1 MAMTS
6 DIEHVGPPPGSPMSF
21 GSWGSF
27 GSAFLPDRV
36 AIATDSG
43 VQDASGVPPP
53 TSPLFEGAGGV
64 AVADD
69 SVGAPLQPVPPP
81 LPDQPGVQRGT
92 APALFQVAT
101 QNATGRFNH
110 VGIPSLK
117 RPRGEAPNTSAA
129 KMPKLVQQWQSP
141 PYAFPN
147 GASGASAI
155 APSRAPVGVPKAI
168 LSPPANATRNEL
180 MEYNSALTRQNGGLN
195 EKSGALE
202 KELGTCKQELNE
214 TKQAL
219 DGATAQNLKLE
230 ADARGAREREI
241 AATDKV
247 EEHAKANGRL
257 EAERDTAIADRDAV
271 KAVADAHAAEIAKLI
286 EKVRALEK
294 DAATSE
300 LRHANALRDALTP
313 IKAELEQAKSG
324 LSQSEQQRN
333 AEREELM
340 SAHATELETLR
351 EKLST
356 ADATNATFEARIK
369 DLRALN
375 DRFRA
380 EREEFIQALTEL
392 RQAKD
397 EAAADEGEEEEEED
411 EDDEEEEE
419 DNEAITCEQCLFPSR
434 KKAHTRCRGCL
445 KYNSEV
451 AKTSRAAGS
460 SCPKPDKTSLSAH
473 EATSLYA
480 ALRTLDE
487 ATALIHANSAEDE
500 KLEAV
505 VYQSER
511 ALEMHANSVRLGNN
525 INVLDEDAVRELEGK
540 LADAQ
545 HQLNSTVFKCFYDE
559 VPEASDPFWTIGM
572 ATKWHD
578 DTEPRKFDGMR
589 TTCKKDVFRAI
600 WASAMEENFPGRPE
614 PGQAGLRLLEGAST
628 KRLTPFLGIVSDY
641 RAGTIYDTYSAYSRE
656 HADAFDQLDYLD
668 DC

>member
-1 MAMTS
+1 MDGCKVQSRQDSFETTLGA
-6 DIEHVGPPPGSPMSF
+6 PP
-21 GSWGSF
+21 
-27 GSAFLPDRV
+27 LN
-36 AIATDSG
+36 
-43 VQDASGVPPP
+43 PPP
-53 TSPLFEGAGGV
+53 TSPPVEGAGGV

-69 SVGAPLQPVPPP
+69 SVGASLQPVP
-81 LPDQPGVQRGT
+81 QPVLAQHGVPHAT

-168 LSPPANATRNEL
+168 PSPPANATRNEL
-180 MEYNSALTRQNGGLN
+180 MEYYSALAQENGRLN

-202 KELGTCKQELNE
+202 KELGTCKQELGE
-214 TKQAL
+214 IKQAL

-230 ADARGAREREI
+230 AGVREAREREI

-247 EEHAKANGRL
+247 EEHVKANGRL

-286 EKVRALEK
+286 EKVRALEQ
-294 DAATSE
+294 DAAASE
-300 LRHANALRDALTP
+300 LRHANNLCDALTP

-356 ADATNATFEARIK
+356 SESTNATLKTSNEKLNERLNETVQAQESRVARLVHDSMKVARDQINALEARLTQSSEEATRLA
-369 DLRALN
+369 DALATALREQSAQVEEPAKASRPPCDCDRLN
-375 DRFRA
+375 EKARHRYWCKA
-380 EREEFIQALTEL
+380 SPKNREA
-392 RQAKD
+392 
-397 EAAADEGEEEEEED
+397 
-411 EDDEEEEE
+411 
-419 DNEAITCEQCLFPSR
+419 
-434 KKAHTRCRGCL
+434 
-445 KYNSEV
+445 
-451 AKTSRAAGS
+451 SRAAGP
-460 SCPKPDKTSLSAH
+460 SCPKSKKTSLSAH
-473 EATSLYA
+473 EATSLFA
-480 ALRTLDE
+480 VLRTLDE
-487 ATALIHANSAEDE
+487 ETARIHANSDTTEE
-500 KLEAV
+500 LEAV

-511 ALEMHANSVRLGNN
+511 ALEMHANSVRLGNTV
-525 INVLDEDAVRELEGK
+525 NVLDEDAVRELKGK
-540 LADAQ
+540 LANAQ

-572 ATKWHD
+572 AKKWHD

-614 PGQAGLRLLEGAST
+614 PGQAGKRLLEDAST
-628 KRLTPFLGIVSDY
+628 KRLKPFFDSMSDY
-641 RAGTIYDTYSAYSRE
+641 SAKTIYNMYGACGRE
-656 HADAFDQLDYLD
+656 HAAAFDQLD
-668 DC
+668 